1 MRCADFVSPWRVG
14 LFLEPRQG
22 QQNQDLTG
30 FYAEDCT
37 HTLKTIGKVMID
49 GMLVSVIS
57 IVRFV
62 HSLVL
67 NGLQLPDISWYLLCL
82 VGRTAGM
89 VPVIKTNTHPPLPV
103 CLDLMQ
109 DKSDLDMGVCES
121 DSVFDTRAMFRF

>member
-1 MRCADFVSPWRVG
+1 MLRIA
-14 LFLEPRQG
+14 
-22 QQNQDLTG
+22 
-30 FYAEDCT
+30 
-37 HTLKTIGKVMID
+37 HTLKTIGKVVID
-49 GMLVSVIS
+49 VMLVSGIS

-82 VGRTAGM
+82 VGRTAGT
-89 VPVIKTNTHPPLPV
+89 VPIINTNTQPPLPV